1 MDFTG
6 CTFENVNAYNARI
19 TNAVGL
25 SDAQRDQLLAGGA
38 YEGLPPAINK
48 LRKRSLSLQR
58 DLQSKLSGLGQ
69 KINPTTW
76 VDTAAVIQKVQDTF
90 QEWKEERRQQQEEL
104 QKQED
109 EWRKEQEARR
119 LKSIED
125 RKLREERRRQEKEA
139 QQAERE
145 RLQERRRQEQ
155 EIQDLLQ
162 AQQTER
168 QQLQTEIEQFFEN
181 LEQRDT
187 EPVHIESIGNQA
199 NTLYQDTEASLKIEQ
214 QLRLQLQQS
223 PLDNTLQEKL
233 NQQTNETQRL
243 AAEALNAQQRYFQ
256 SVQEWKRKENAL
268 LKQLQQEALTRS
280 TQILLENRDQ
290 FTIDSD
296 AIKEQI
302 LSLETQ
308 SHRDLLRA
316 QLEHEQNVI
325 RMEKEELENENR
337 NM

>member
-168 QQLQTEIEQFFEN
+168 QQLQTEIE
-181 LEQRDT
+181 
-187 EPVHIESIGNQA
+187 H
-199 NTLYQDTEASLKIEQ
+199 LK
-214 QLRLQLQQS
+214 
-223 PLDNTLQEKL
+223 T
-233 NQQTNETQRL
+233 
-243 AAEALNAQQRYFQ
+243 
-256 SVQEWKRKENAL
+256 
-268 LKQLQQEALTRS
+268 
-280 TQILLENRDQ
+280 
-290 FTIDSD
+290 
-296 AIKEQI
+296 
-302 LSLETQ
+302 
-308 SHRDLLRA
+308 
-316 QLEHEQNVI
+316 
-325 RMEKEELENENR
+325 
-337 NM
+337 